1 MGHKMKYPKGKG
13 FPFKDGESPFK
24 GDVYSRWNQP
34 VAHSHNEDGTI
45 DWGNAN
51 DQIVYGLH
59 EAEDGEIIGTST
71 DYTGTPEDEM
81 DNVDDN
87 MTGRIETGIDWG
99 EAVEGHGEGN
109 QLIEPSL
116 DPDAE
121 SILSQQARE
130 REESGA
136 HRYGR
141 GNQPQ
146 NPGTPEYP
154 YDPLEFEQNTYDV
167 EYPWPDEPFNP
178 DDYPDGW
185 GAGFDNLIEVPDE
198 PVGEAEVDEN
208 PIRDPIISTDNDP
221 DGDGEANVDPD
232 RGPST
237 RPRPNVS
244 YLSDRPDN
252 VSPANTRPNSRPNV
266 SPANTRPNVS
276 LANTRPTTTD
286 IFGNEVS
293 AVDGR
298 GRQVPHTTV
307 TTPGK
312 FSLGRKNVSTKG
324 KRGFRKDKLA

>member
-24 GDVYSRWNQP
+24 GEVRSRWGQ
-34 VAHSHNEDGTI
+34 VVSHSHNEDGTI

-99 EAVEGHGEGN
+99 EAAEQGGSGN

-116 DPDAE
+116 DPDAQ
-121 SILSQQARE
+121 SILSQQAMDRAK
-130 REESGA
+130 SGA
-136 HRYGR
+136 HRYAR
-141 GNQPQ
+141 GNQTQ

-167 EYPWPDEPFNP
+167 EYPWPDEETSSI
-178 DDYPDGW
+178 DYDQDNDGVI
-185 GAGFDNLIEVPDE
+185 DNEFINDEVIRPMPDE
-198 PVGEAEVDEN
+198 PIDY
-208 PIRDPIISTDNDP
+208 DP
-221 DGDGEANVDPD
+221 DGDGVANMDPD
-232 RGPST
+232 RDPLIPKPT
-237 RPRPNVS
+237 RPNVS
-244 YLSDRPDN
+244 YIDKPGRPN
-252 VSPANTRPNSRPNV
+252 TSPANTRSKPSSPPNT

-298 GRQVPHTTV
+298 GTQVPYSTV

-312 FSLGRKNVSTKG
+312 FSLGRKNISTKG